1 MGSRKIRIIKCTV
14 FARANN
20 CHIIM
25 RLDNTV
31 SNKVKVKSAYGEF
44 MGIHYDYKS
53 KRGERAMLK
62 EAKRKARLIQ
72 RKAKRMLSSSPDR
85 EEGIKTHD
93 IKKIITLEDLTNPN
107 QK

>member
-1 MGSRKIRIIKCTV
+1 
-14 FARANN
+14 
-20 CHIIM
+20 M

-72 RKAKRMLSSSPDR
+72 RRAKRMSSADPVEKD
-85 EEGIKTHD
+85 EIKTHD
-93 IKKIITLEDLTNPN
+93 IKKIITLDDLTNPN

>member
-1 MGSRKIRIIKCTV
+1 
-14 FARANN
+14 
-20 CHIIM
+20 M
-25 RLDNTV
+25 RLDNTT
-31 SNKVKVKSAYGEF
+31 SNKVKVNFIYGVF

-62 EAKRKARLIQ
+62 EAKRKARLVQ
-72 RKAKRMLSSSPDR
+72 RRAKRMLSSDNEQK
-85 EEGIKTHD
+85 EEVKTHD

>member
-1 MGSRKIRIIKCTV
+1 
-14 FARANN
+14 
-20 CHIIM
+20 M
-25 RLDNTV
+25 RLDNTT
-31 SNKVKVKSAYGEF
+31 SNKVKVNFIYGVF

-62 EAKRKARLIQ
+62 EAKRKARLVQ
-72 RKAKRMLSSSPDR
+72 RRAKRMLSSDNEQK
-85 EEGIKTHD
+85 EEGKTHD